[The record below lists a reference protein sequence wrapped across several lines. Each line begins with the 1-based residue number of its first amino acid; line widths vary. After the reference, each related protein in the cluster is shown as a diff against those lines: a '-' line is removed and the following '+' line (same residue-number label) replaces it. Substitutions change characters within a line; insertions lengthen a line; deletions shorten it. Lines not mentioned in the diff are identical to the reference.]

1 MFAVVHLP
9 KFPLQAALR
18 HEPELWLQPV
28 ALVDP
33 ARTTPAVVELTDAAR
48 AQGVTA
54 GLTPT
59 QAIGRCRNVLIRRR
73 APAVEQSATEV
84 LLQCAFCFSP
94 NIEATAPGGCTLDL
108 RGLTALMPS
117 SPERTA
123 RWVTELRGVLATAGL
138 RARIGI
144 ATTPGLALLAARW
157 GTGLVIVDE
166 NDPQPF
172 IAALP
177 VAALEPSTD
186 VTNILERWGVNTV
199 GEFLALGQEA
209 LVERLGLEALA
220 LCAAA
225 SANHSRPL
233 RLARPSEV
241 LLESFEF
248 DPPVE
253 TLEPLLF
260 ILRRF
265 VDQLSPR
272 LALQGRA
279 AEALTLRLRQESGV
293 AIERVLR
300 VPRPTAEADILFRM
314 LRTHLETLRTQS
326 AIASVALEA
335 ASCPRE
341 QKQLGLFETALRD
354 PQRFQETLARLAAL
368 LGADRVGTPVLEDS
382 HRPDAFALVP
392 PDFERAPAPVP
403 AAIGGFLAAPRA
415 GLPLRRLRPALKALV
430 ETAPENAGEQPLEIR
445 CAMANGRLRIT
456 LGPWRA
462 SGRWWEPEG
471 AWCREDWDVESAG
484 GEALRLCRESS
495 GWTVEG
501 VLD

>member
-18 HEPELWLQPV
+18 HEPELWSQPV

-33 ARTTPAVVELTDAAR
+33 ARTTPAVIELTDAAR

-59 QAIGRCRNVLIRRR
+59 QALGRCRNVLIRRR
-73 APAVEQSATEV
+73 APAAEQSTTEV
-84 LLQCAFCFSP
+84 LLQCAFSFSP
-94 NIEATAPGGCTLDL
+94 NIEATAPGICTLDL
-108 RGLTALMPS
+108 HGLTALMPAA
-117 SPERTA
+117 PERTA
-123 RWVTELRGVLATAGL
+123 RWAAELREAIGVAGL
-138 RARIGI
+138 RAQVGI
-144 ATTPGLALLAARW
+144 AATPGLAQLAARW
-157 GTGLVIVDE
+157 GDGLAVV
-166 NDPQPF
+166 NDPRPF
-172 IAALP
+172 VAALP

-186 VTNILERWGVNTV
+186 VTNILEKWGVRTV

-209 LVERLGLEALA
+209 LAERLGLEALA

-233 RLARPSEV
+233 RLARPSDV
-241 LLESFEF
+241 LLESFEL

-265 VDQLSPR
+265 VDQLVPR

-279 AEALTLRLRQESGV
+279 AEALTLRLRQDSGEV
-293 AIERVLR
+293 LERVLR
-300 VPRPTAEADILFRM
+300 VPRPTAEAEILFRM

-326 AIASVALEA
+326 AIVAVSLEA

-341 QKQLGLFETALRD
+341 QKQLGLFETTLRD
-354 PQRFQETLARLAAL
+354 PQRFQETLARLSAL

-392 PDFERAPAPVP
+392 PDFERAPTPAPADGSAFTAV
-403 AAIGGFLAAPRA
+403 PRA

-456 LGPWRA
+456 LGPWCA
-462 SGRWWEPEG
+462 SGHWWEADG
-471 AWCREDWDVESAG
+471 AWRREDWDVESAG
-484 GEALRLCRESS
+484 GETLRLCREPA